1 MNEAELL
8 TDFNDGRYRQ
18 GGAPDTTSP
27 IRHHRRGHSMNIPG
41 MDVPSGVRFEAS
53 GSCPEVTRLSL
64 EQGKDEPLHASSEDY
79 SSDSERLRQVLQ
91 NLGSTTGLGDV
102 RSVLFPRVSASAT
115 LSDPFEMPFASGGS
129 HHFSCSDSRVTDPIL
144 GTPGGD
150 LGEFVLAMNV
160 MERAR
165 RENTEPFSDEMI
177 LYVVFEREARDFQS
191 FQFFMFQ
198 LRGSNH
204 SHRSLIPLENQRSNT
219 ISNMTKT

>member
-1 MNEAELL
+1 MDFAQHDTRAPMNEAELL

-27 IRHHRRGHSMNIPG
+27 IRHHRRGGHTMN
-41 MDVPSGVRFEAS
+41 VPVEDAAGLRFEAL
-53 GSCPEVTRLSL
+53 GSCPDVTRLSL

-79 SSDSERLRQVLQ
+79 SSDSQRLRQVLQ
-91 NLGSTTGLGDV
+91 NLGRTTGLGDV
-102 RSVLFPRVSASAT
+102 RSVLFPRVSASAS

-129 HHFSCSDSRVTDPIL
+129 HHFSCSDSRATNPIL

-150 LGEFVLAMNV
+150 LGEFILAMNV

-177 LYVVFEREARDFQS
+177 LYYFQTYLQKMLERSGKAFLMQ
-191 FQFFMFQ
+191 
-198 LRGSNH
+198 
-204 SHRSLIPLENQRSNT
+204 
-219 ISNMTKT
+219 